1 MLTAATVAALLPDS
15 RNFRNNR
22 KCSGC
27 LKNNMREKF
36 EAEITAKV
44 VTGTFENVLFYN
56 LSQIAAIAANT

>member
-22 KCSGC
+22 KCSGS

-44 VTGTFENVLFYN
+44 VTGTFEMYYF
-56 LSQIAAIAANT
+56 II